1 MHNINQTKMTEQE
14 INPFDVSSYS
24 TETTTSPET
33 TNESIQ
39 TEEVA
44 TDTTNVDSVPTEAT
58 EATQTPATTE
68 ATESTTVAT
77 EDNGSETSQPSK
89 ISFEWENEVAKE
101 IYDNLTNGK
110 ISDVAD
116 ILYEQ
121 KVLSELDSMSESD
134 VLKLKIAYDFPD
146 LSSEEIEEEFAS
158 KYLVD
163 KDFDESLMT
172 DSEIAAKNKQIEKQ
186 EKMIARELKKDVREA
201 KEYLQTLKQDISF
214 PDILSQFQEQSQQ
227 TVNTDEIVSQYLKS
241 QEEEQSKVYQQSRE
255 MYENSISD
263 GLKNFEGFSVNYK
276 DEEVQFDGKYSL
288 SQEEKMQLHNDL
300 KDFDLESFYGPRYYK
315 DGKYDTKQLAEDIYF
330 LNNRD
335 KIVNSMV
342 TQAVSKAKAD
352 LLKGMKNIDYSNA
365 PRTAAVSNM
374 SDYDSMVSKMFN
386 L

>member
-1 MHNINQTKMTEQE
+1 MTEQE

-24 TETTTSPET
+24 TETTASTET
-33 TNESIQ
+33 TNEEIQ
-39 TEEVA
+39 TETTA
-44 TDTTNVDSVPTEAT
+44 TETTEAAETT
-58 EATQTPATTE
+58 ESTQTPNTTE
-68 ATESTTVAT
+68 ATESTPVTT
-77 EDNGSETSQPSK
+77 EEKVSETSEPSK

-101 IYDNLTNGK
+101 IYENLTNGK

-121 KVLSELDSMSESD
+121 KVLSELDKMNDSD
-134 VLKLKIAYDFPD
+134 VLKLKIAYDYPD
-146 LSSEEIEEEFAS
+146 LSPEEIEEEFAS

-186 EKMIARELKKDVREA
+186 EKAIARELKKAVGEA
-201 KEYLQTLKQDISF
+201 KDYLQTLKQDISF
-214 PDILSQFQEQSQQ
+214 PDILSQFQEQSQS
-227 TVNTDEIVSQYLKS
+227 TVNAEDIVSQYLKS

-263 GLKNFEGFSVNYK
+263 GLKNFEGFNVNYK

-288 SQEEKMQLHNDL
+288 SAEEKLQLQNDL

-315 DGKYDTKQLAEDIYF
+315 DGKYDTKQLAEDVYF
-330 LNNRD
+330 LQNRD

-352 LLKGMKNIDYSNA
+352 LLKGMKNIDYSNT
-365 PRTAAVSNM
+365 PRTAAVSNT
-374 SDYDSMVSKMFN
+374 SDFDSMVSKMFS

>member
-1 MHNINQTKMTEQE
+1 MTEQE

-24 TETTTSPET
+24 TEPVTTTEPT
-33 TNESIQ
+33 TEPTQ
-39 TEEVA
+39 TEP
-44 TDTTNVDSVPTEAT
+44 NAT
-58 EATQTPATTE
+58 EPNQTEPAATQTEPTQ
-68 ATESTTVAT
+68 TTVEPTQT
-77 EDNGSETSQPSK
+77 EPAQVEPTQSEPQEPQK
-89 ISFEWENEVAKE
+89 IEFEWENEVAKE
-101 IYDNLTNGK
+101 IYENLTNGN

-121 KVLSELDSMSESD
+121 KVLSELDKMDESD
-134 VLKLKIAYDFPD
+134 ILKLKIAYDFPD
-146 LSSEEIEEEFAS
+146 LSPAEIEEEFAS
-158 KYLVD
+158 KYSID

-172 DSEIAAKNKQIEKQ
+172 ESEIAAKNKQIEKQ
-186 EKMIARELKKDVREA
+186 EKAIARELKKDVREA
-201 KEYLQTLKQDISF
+201 KDYLQSLKQDISF

-227 TVNTDEIVSQYLKS
+227 SVNPEDVVSQYLKS
-241 QEEEQSKVYQQSRE
+241 QEEEQSKVYQQARE
-255 MYENSISD
+255 MFEKSIED
-263 GLKNFEGFSVNYK
+263 GLKSFEGFNVNYK

-288 SQEEKMQLHNDL
+288 SPEEKTQLQNDL

-330 LNNRD
+330 LQNRD

-365 PRTAAVSNM
+365 PRTASVSDS
-374 SDYDSMVSKMFN
+374 SDYDKMVGKMFS